1 MRKNWTTLL
10 FLFFFCIQAR
20 ADLKFNEGDRIL
32 LYGNSFVERMQQ
44 NGFFEAALQLAHP
57 EKKIELRSLA
67 WTGDELGYRL
77 RPERYVNHLK
87 KLLDRWSADYVILGF
102 GLYESFAGLSGIE
115 KFKTDLNG
123 YLDEI
128 KRRHPEAGIILLSPI
143 ATEDLNHSHYPDP
156 ARRNGEIKSYVNA
169 MSSIAESRKIQL
181 IDLFEFSRPS
191 TRAMEN
197 H

>member
-1 MRKNWTTLL
+1 
-10 FLFFFCIQAR
+10 
-20 ADLKFNEGDRIL
+20 
-32 LYGNSFVERMQQ
+32 MQQ

-87 KLLDRWSADYVILGF
+87 KLLDRWSADHVILGF

-115 KFKTDLNG
+115 KFKADLNG

-128 KRRHPEAGIILLSPI
+128 RFSDVCR
-143 ATEDLNHSHYPDP
+143 YPDGTTFTTFGQDGGTMANP
-156 ARRNGEIKSYVNA
+156 TPFTVDSDTLLLI
-169 MSSIAESRKIQL
+169 SS
-181 IDLFEFSRPS
+181 
-191 TRAMEN
+191 
-197 H
+197 